1 MMNDTYSNSPSADN
15 YGVDGP
21 PPVLPREDEERRG
34 REIPAYGGGAP
45 RERHRP
51 PSYVRW
57 IAGLLIVFV
66 ALALACGGISAVLA
80 AIAFNSTPASATVDK
95 TFSVTGVPTLVIDSG
110 AGSVHINPG
119 TDGQITVHATKR
131 VRALTHSQAQS
142 ALDAITIS
150 ATQSG
155 NQVNIQEDNTDA
167 GGWFF
172 NGFQRAQ
179 IDLTVTAP
187 ANTNLNVTENAGTLA
202 ASGFTGQLTTRVN
215 AGSATLSSMSMAK
228 GSSLRANAG
237 SLTVDGALQSG
248 ASLFMEVNAGS
259 ADVTLPQNTSAHL
272 DATASAGSLDVNGWN
287 IAVNHDAANT
297 TASGDLNPNPTGTI
311 TIRVNAGSAS
321 LNAGG

>member
-1 MMNDTYSNSPSADN
+1 MMNDTYSGGPSSDN

-34 REIPAYGGGAP
+34 REIPAYGGEP

-66 ALALACGGISAVLA
+66 ALALACGGIGAVLA

-95 TFSVTGVPTLVIDSG
+95 TFSVTGVPTLMIDSA
-110 AGSVHINPG
+110 AGSVHINRG
-119 TDGQITVHATKR
+119 TDGQITLHATKR

-142 ALDAITIS
+142 ALDAITITT
-150 ATQSG
+150 TQSG
-155 NQVNIQEDNTDA
+155 NQVTIQEDNTDA

-179 IDLTVTAP
+179 IDLIVTAP
-187 ANTNLNVTENAGTLA
+187 ANTNLDVSENAGTLT
-202 ASGFTGQLTTRVN
+202 ASGFTGQLVAHVN
-215 AGSATLSSMSMAK
+215 AGSATLSSVTMAK
-228 GSSLRANAG
+228 GSSLSVNAG
-237 SLTVDGALQSG
+237 SLTVDGALQPG
-248 ASLFMEVNAGS
+248 ASLFVEVSAGS
-259 ADVTLPQNTSAHL
+259 ADVTLPQDTSAHL
-272 DATASAGSLDVNGWN
+272 DASASAGSLNVNGWN
-287 IAVNHDAANT
+287 IAENHNAANT

-321 LNAGG
+321 LNAG

>member
-1 MMNDTYSNSPSADN
+1 MTNDTYSGGPSADN

-21 PPVLPREDEERRG
+21 PPVLPREDEERHG
-34 REIPAYGGGAP
+34 REIPAYGGAP

-95 TFSVTGVPTLVIDSG
+95 TFSVTGVPTLVIDSA
-110 AGSVHINPG
+110 AGTVHINPG

-142 ALDAITIS
+142 ALDAITIL

-155 NQVNIQEDNTDA
+155 NQVNIQEGNTDV

-172 NGFQRAQ
+172 NGFQRVQ

-187 ANTNLNVTENAGTLA
+187 ANTNLNVTEDAGTLA
-202 ASGFTGQLTTRVN
+202 ASGFTGKLTTHVN
-215 AGSATLSSMSMAK
+215 AGSATLSSMTMAK
-228 GSSLRANAG
+228 GSSLNVNAG
-237 SLTVDGALQSG
+237 SLTLDGALQSG
-248 ASLFMEVNAGS
+248 ASLFVEVNAGS
-259 ADVTLPQNTSAHL
+259 ADVTLPQDTSAHL

-287 IAVNHDAANT
+287 IAENHDAATT

-321 LNAGG
+321 LNAG

>member
-1 MMNDTYSNSPSADN
+1 MMNDTYSGGPSADN

-21 PPVLPREDEERRG
+21 PPVLPRDDEERRG
-34 REIPAYGGGAP
+34 REIPAYGGAP

-80 AIAFNSTPASATVDK
+80 AISFNSTPASATVDK
-95 TFSVTGVPTLVIDSG
+95 TFSVSGVPTLVIHG
-110 AGSVHINPG
+110 AAGSVHINPG
-119 TDGQITVHATKR
+119 TDGQITLHATKQ

-142 ALDAITIS
+142 ALDAITIT

-155 NQVNIQEDNTDA
+155 NQVNIQEDNTDV

-172 NGFQRAQ
+172 NGFQRAR

-187 ANTNLNVTENAGTLA
+187 ANTNLNVTEDAGSLDAT
-202 ASGFTGQLTTRVN
+202 GFTGQLTTHVN
-215 AGSATLSSMSMAK
+215 AGSATLSSMTMAK
-228 GSSLRANAG
+228 GSSLNVNAG

-248 ASLFMEVNAGS
+248 ATLFVEVNAGS
-259 ADVTLPQNTSAHL
+259 ADVTLPQDTSAHL
-272 DATASAGSLDVNGWN
+272 DASASAGSVSVNGWN
-287 IAVNHDAANT
+287 IAESHDAATT

-321 LNAGG
+321 LNAG

>member
-1 MMNDTYSNSPSADN
+1 MMNDTYSGGPSADN

-21 PPVLPREDEERRG
+21 PPVLPREDEERG
-34 REIPAYGGGAP
+34 REIPAYGGAQG
-45 RERHRP
+45 ERHRP
-51 PSYVRW
+51 PTYVRW

-95 TFSVTGVPTLVIDSG
+95 SFSVAGVPTLVIHG
-110 AGSVHINPG
+110 AAGSVHINPG
-119 TDGQITVHATKR
+119 TDGQITLHATKR

-142 ALDAITIS
+142 ALDAITIT

-155 NQVNIQEDNTDA
+155 NQVNIQEDDTDV

-187 ANTNLNVTENAGTLA
+187 ANTNLNVTEDAGSLDAT
-202 ASGFTGQLTTRVN
+202 GFTGQVMARVN
-215 AGSATLSSMSMAK
+215 AGSATLSSMTMAR
-228 GSSLRANAG
+228 GSSLSVNAG
-237 SLTVDGALQSG
+237 SLSVDGALQSG
-248 ASLFMEVNAGS
+248 ASLFVEVNAGS
-259 ADVTLPQNTSAHL
+259 ADLTLPQNTSAHL
-272 DATASAGSLDVNGWN
+272 DATASAGSLNVNGWN
-287 IAVNHDAANT
+287 IAENHDAANT

-311 TIRVNAGSAS
+311 TIRVSAGSAS

>member
-1 MMNDTYSNSPSADN
+1 MMNDTYSGGPSADN

-34 REIPAYGGGAP
+34 REIPAYGGAP
-45 RERHRP
+45 GERHRP

-66 ALALACGGISAVLA
+66 ALALACGGIGAVLA

-95 TFSVTGVPTLVIDSG
+95 MFSVTGVPTLVIHG
-110 AGSVHINPG
+110 AAGSVHVNPG
-119 TDGQITVHATKR
+119 TDGQITLHATKR
-131 VRALTHSQAQS
+131 VYALTHSQAQS

-155 NQVNIQEDNTDA
+155 DQVNIQEDNTDA

-179 IDLTVTAP
+179 IELTVTAP
-187 ANTNLNVTENAGTLA
+187 ANTNLNVSEDAGTLA
-202 ASGFTGQLTTRVN
+202 ASGFTGQLMAHVN
-215 AGSATLSSMSMAK
+215 AGSATLTGMTMAK
-228 GSSLRANAG
+228 GSSLTANAG

-248 ASLFMEVNAGS
+248 ASLFVEVNAGS
-259 ADVTLPQNTSAHL
+259 ADMTLPQNTSAHL
-272 DATASAGSLDVNGWN
+272 DASASAGSVHVNGWN

-297 TASGDLNPNPTGTI
+297 VASGDLNPNPTGTI
-311 TIRVNAGSAS
+311 TIRVSAGSAS
-321 LNAGG
+321 LNAG